1 MDHSRMKILFCPLG
15 QDLPSVRRKILTKR
29 ALSLGVS
36 VVEDF
41 RLATHIVISRYIT
54 SLGQVSKKLN
64 VDENELKRHIE
75 LVSKLSLL
83 VL

>member
-1 MDHSRMKILFCPLG
+1 MKILFCPLG

-41 RLATHIVISRYIT
+41 RDFREATHIVISRYIT

>member
-1 MDHSRMKILFCPLG
+1 MKILFCPLG

>member
-1 MDHSRMKILFCPLG
+1 M
-15 QDLPSVRRKILTKR
+15 
-29 ALSLGVS
+29 GVS

-41 RLATHIVISRYIT
+41 RDFREATHIVISRYIT